1 MAAVSIENGLGGKQA
16 RNQMY
21 ETNLYE
27 RRAQIIAEL
36 YGMLVDLEDAFRKWI
51 VLDIDEAIADPE
63 SKQDEWNEYQ
73 RLSKAVQDR
82 ILETV

>member
-1 MAAVSIENGLGGKQA
+1 
-16 RNQMY
+16 MY

-51 VLDIDEAIADPE
+51 MFDIDEAIADPE
-63 SKQDEWNEYQ
+63 SK
-73 RLSKAVQDR
+73 
-82 ILETV
+82 